1 MEAHHPHHVTHKKKW
16 PEYLLEFFMLF
27 LAVFMGFLA
36 ENIRE
41 TNVESVLAL
50 TNIRSIFCK
59 KFNFPVDIYEIFRI
73 YSVIVHT
80 KSFVDNMSK
89 QNKPTSAELEILD
102 LLWERGR
109 ATVREI
115 HEIINQRRKPT
126 LYTTVL
132 KTLQIMHE
140 KGLVERDSASKA
152 HIYRAK
158 QTQDETQKSL
168 VSDLLEK
175 AFRGSAL
182 KLVQHVLETKPA
194 SAEELVEI
202 RKLIAEAEDKNK

>member
-1 MEAHHPHHVTHKKKW
+1 MAQ
-16 PEYLLEFFMLF
+16 
-27 LAVFMGFLA
+27 
-36 ENIRE
+36 
-41 TNVESVLAL
+41 
-50 TNIRSIFCK
+50 
-59 KFNFPVDIYEIFRI
+59 
-73 YSVIVHT
+73 
-80 KSFVDNMSK
+80 
-89 QNKPTSAELEILD
+89 QNKPTTAELEILD
-102 LLWERGR
+102 LLWERGQ

-115 HEIINQRRKPT
+115 HEIINERRKPT

-140 KGLVERDSASKA
+140 KGLVERDDSAKA

-158 QTQDETQKSL
+158 QTQDETQKNL

-182 KLVQHVLETKPA
+182 KLVQHVLETKPT
-194 SAEELVEI
+194 SPEELVEI